1 MNIKEFKLISSNK
14 NWETKLI
21 KTEMNETIFKIINIE
36 KFSLNTSSINVEG
49 GNIKRNFLL
58 PSKIIIVII

>member
-1 MNIKEFKLISSNK
+1 
-14 NWETKLI
+14 
-21 KTEMNETIFKIINIE
+21 MNETIFKIINIE

-58 PSKIIIVII
+58 PSKIIIVIIQTRLI